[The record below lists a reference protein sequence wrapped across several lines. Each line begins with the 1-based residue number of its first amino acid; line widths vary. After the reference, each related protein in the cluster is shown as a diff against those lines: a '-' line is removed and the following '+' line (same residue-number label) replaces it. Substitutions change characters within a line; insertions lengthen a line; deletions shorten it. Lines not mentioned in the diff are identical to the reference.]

1 MNYNS
6 YLNNKYIARSE
17 DSNREKFGENLQL
30 LILAMVRYKIKK
42 DT

>member
-17 DSNREKFGENLQL
+17 DSNREKFE
-30 LILAMVRYKIKK
+30 VRKFAIINFGYG
-42 DT
+42 